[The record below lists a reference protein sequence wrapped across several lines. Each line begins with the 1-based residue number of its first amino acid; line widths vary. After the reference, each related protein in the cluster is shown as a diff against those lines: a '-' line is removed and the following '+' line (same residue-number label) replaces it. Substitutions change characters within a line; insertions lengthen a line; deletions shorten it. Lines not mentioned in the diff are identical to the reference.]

1 MSDPTL
7 QRIWKTREA
16 LARKFDYDP
25 YKLGDYYRERQKAD
39 KRAKI
44 WKPKPVDDTP
54 PAKSVSP
61 TSNRKGS
68 GVKDRG

>member
-7 QRIWKTREA
+7 QRIWDTRAA

-25 YKLGDYYRERQKAD
+25 HKLGDYHRARQAAD

-44 WKPKPVDDTP
+44 WKPKPDGDTP
-54 PAKSVSP
+54 PAKSAFP
-61 TSNRKGS
+61 TSKRKGL
-68 GVKDRG
+68 GVKDAG